1 MPASDSFVAFAA
13 VSFALI
19 IVPGPSV
26 MFVVSRAIAHG
37 RRAALFTVAG
47 NALGVYLQLLLV
59 AVGLGVIVERS
70 AVVFSVLKLAGA
82 AYLVWLGVSAIR
94 HRASLAKQEMAVS
107 AAQLPRSSFL
117 DGLIVGVANPKA
129 IVFFMA
135 ILPQFVDP
143 QGAPAALQMMM
154 LGLVFVA
161 VALLSDGMWG
171 IAAGTARQWF
181 SNSPKRLE
189 RMSSAGGVVMI
200 GLGVRLAFTGR
211 SD

>member
-1 MPASDSFVAFAA
+1 MPAADSFVAFAA

-94 HRASLAKQEMAVS
+94 HRASLAKQEVAVS

>member
-1 MPASDSFVAFAA
+1 MPAADSFVAFAA

-94 HRASLAKQEMAVS
+94 HRASLAKQEVAVS

-181 SNSPKRLE
+181 SNSPERLE

>member
-1 MPASDSFVAFAA
+1 MPAADSFV
-13 VSFALI
+13 SFA
-19 IVPGPSV
+19 
-26 MFVVSRAIAHG
+26 VVC
-37 RRAALFTVAG
+37 
-47 NALGVYLQLLLV
+47 
-59 AVGLGVIVERS
+59 
-70 AVVFSVLKLAGA
+70 SVLKLAGA
-82 AYLVWLGVSAIR
+82 AYLVWLGVSAIH

-107 AAQLPRSSFL
+107 AAQLPRSSFF
-117 DGLIVGVANPKA
+117 DGFVLGVANPKA
-129 IVFFMA
+129 IVFYIA

-161 VALLSDGMWG
+161 VALLSDGIWG
-171 IAAGTARQWF
+171 IAAGTARQWS